1 MRPRFFSLL
10 GVGLFLL
17 LSPPGPRSAAAQV
30 PEAPAPPLPPL
41 ADRTERFG
49 FALLGGPSLL
59 LVAFGS
65 QSSGSEDV
73 ENPGLQL
80 KTGATIGAA
89 WFYGFNPHA
98 TLEFDFTKS
107 GVTGRIPAFNF
118 GTTTH
123 PRRYDIDIEVNVT
136 GLSGDLQYGY
146 PFGPFYPYLRLGMG
160 YFFSDFSLTFTSLSS
175 GNVSSAEGK
184 DRSIGY
190 LVGTGFDLTLDPAL
204 RFGVDARFNVTFP
217 EGITI
222 AAISIFP
229 RLLVTF

>member
-1 MRPRFFSLL
+1 MRPRLFSLL
-10 GVGLFLL
+10 SVGFFLL
-17 LSPPGPRSAAAQV
+17 LSLRDPLFAAAQA
-30 PEAPAPPLPPL
+30 PEAPASSIPPLS
-41 ADRTERFG
+41 DRTERFG
-49 FALLGGPSLL
+49 LALLGGPSLL

-73 ENPGLQL
+73 ENPGLQF
-80 KTGATIGAA
+80 KTGATVGMG

-98 TLEFDFTKS
+98 TLELDFTKS

-118 GTTTH
+118 GTADH

-136 GLSGDLQYGY
+136 GFSGDVQYGY
-146 PFGPFYPYLRLGMG
+146 PLGPFYPYLRLGMG
-160 YFFSDFSLTFTSLSS
+160 YFFSDFSLVFTSLSS

-190 LVGTGFDLTLDPAL
+190 LVGTGFDFTLDRAL

-222 AAISIFP
+222 AALSIFP